1 MKEEGIHEGCIEQ
14 IQRLYQ
20 DRLYSGN
27 EIPVDENGRIRI
39 DDWEMREDVQA
50 KVAKLWLEATTETLP
65 QLGDL
70 AGYKQDFLNLFGFG
84 FEGVDYLADTNEVVG
99 ISSIA

>member
-1 MKEEGIHEGCIEQ
+1 
-14 IQRLYQ
+14 
-20 DRLYSGN
+20 
-27 EIPVDENGRIRI
+27 
-39 DDWEMREDVQA
+39 MREDVQA